1 MARGG
6 RTNIKGF
13 KKVASLKIR
22 VAVSNQKKHDI
33 LRHIADRGLAS
44 AVDTYFP
51 SLKGDKRKQ
60 KNRQLLRW
68 MPHKA
73 AIAKRVGEGDGALYK
88 SRSKGT
94 GCGMSREE
102 EEQLG
107 FGSWRKRFLDAN
119 RLSLRR
125 RARHG
130 QVTPDD
136 ARVVAEQFR
145 KKVQEIII
153 EHNITEIYNA
163 DQTAMSYEHLTT
175 HTIDTT
181 GSRTVWVRSCGKDKR
196 RMTVLLLAASSGK
209 RHAPFV
215 LFKQPP
221 SRIPA
226 TEAFNHREQLGF
238 GRTVWRSV
246 KPMQEAS
253 GIEIYCNTKGWWNSK
268 LALQWL
274 EHHFAHCDSI
284 DEEVLLIWDEF
295 SGHWTEEV
303 REYAASINVLLFC
316 VPGGYT
322 SVCQPADIA
331 WMRPYKLRLR
341 EQWIKDIQEQF
352 REHREGESQEADVTA
367 FSPHSAFAS

>member
-1 MARGG
+1 
-6 RTNIKGF
+6 
-13 KKVASLKIR
+13 
-22 VAVSNQKKHDI
+22 
-33 LRHIADRGLAS
+33 
-44 AVDTYFP
+44 
-51 SLKGDKRKQ
+51 
-60 KNRQLLRW
+60 
-68 MPHKA
+68 
-73 AIAKRVGEGDGALYK
+73 
-88 SRSKGT
+88 
-94 GCGMSREE
+94 
-102 EEQLG
+102 
-107 FGSWRKRFLDAN
+107 
-119 RLSLRR
+119 
-125 RARHG
+125 
-130 QVTPDD
+130 
-136 ARVVAEQFR
+136 
-145 KKVQEIII
+145 
-153 EHNITEIYNA
+153 
-163 DQTAMSYEHLTT
+163 MSYEHLTT